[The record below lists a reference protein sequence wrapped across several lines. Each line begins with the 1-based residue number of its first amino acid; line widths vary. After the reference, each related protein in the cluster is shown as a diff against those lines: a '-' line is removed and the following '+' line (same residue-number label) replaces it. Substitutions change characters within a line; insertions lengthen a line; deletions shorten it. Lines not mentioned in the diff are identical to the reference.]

1 MHSEHGTL
9 YLVSTPI
16 GNLGDMSPRA
26 LDTLRGAQ
34 TIYAE
39 DTRRTQGLTTHFGIG
54 ARLASLHAHNE
65 RSRIEEVQALLR
77 EGRDCAVVS
86 DAGTPGV
93 SDPGAALVRAVADAG
108 FSVVAIPG
116 PSAVL
121 AALAVS
127 GFPSDQ
133 FLFLGFPPR
142 KGKRRRE
149 WLDRLAAADVTAV
162 AFESPNRLAG
172 LLADVSAAGL
182 GEASA
187 CVCRELTKLHEE
199 ARRGTVNALADYYA
213 GETVRGEV
221 TLVMDRLEG
230 VTNRREGPDSDAVR
244 AEAERMVGAGA
255 STREVARALREQYGL
270 PRNEA
275 YETALK
281 VEEAAADEGVDE

>member
-1 MHSEHGTL
+1 MHSELGIL

-16 GNLGDMSPRA
+16 GNLGDISARA
-26 LDTLRGAQ
+26 LDTLRSVE

-39 DTRRTQGLTTHFGIG
+39 DTRRTQGLARHFGIG

-65 RSRIEEVQALLR
+65 RSRIDEVQALLR
-77 EGRDCAVVS
+77 EGRSCAVVS
-86 DAGTPGV
+86 DAGTPVV
-93 SDPGAALVRAVADAG
+93 SDPGATLVRAVADAG
-108 FSVVAIPG
+108 FPVVAVPG

-142 KGKRRRE
+142 KGRRRRE
-149 WLDRLAAADVTAV
+149 WLDRLAAADVTVV
-162 AFESPNRLAG
+162 AFESPNRVAA
-172 LLADVSAAGL
+172 LLADIAGIGL
-182 GEASA
+182 GEAAA

-199 ARRGTVNALADYYA
+199 ARRGTVEALADYYA
-213 GETVRGEV
+213 EETVRGEV
-221 TLVMDRLEG
+221 TLVIDRVDG
-230 VTNRREGPDSDAVR
+230 AIHSREGPDLAAVR
-244 AEAERMVGAGA
+244 AEAERLVSTGA

-275 YETALK
+275 YEMALS
-281 VEEAAADEGVDE
+281 VEEPAADEGVDE

>member
-1 MHSEHGTL
+1 MPNEDGTL

-16 GNLGDMSPRA
+16 GNLGDISARA
-26 LDTLRGAQ
+26 LETLRGVE

-39 DTRRTQGLTTHFGIG
+39 DTRRTRGLARHFGIG

-65 RSRIEEVQALLR
+65 RSRIVEVEALLR

-108 FSVVAIPG
+108 FCVVAIPG

-127 GFPSDQ
+127 GFSSDQ

-142 KGKRRRE
+142 KGRPRRE
-149 WLDRLAAADVTAV
+149 WLDRLVAADVTVV
-162 AFESPNRLAG
+162 AFESPNRLAS
-172 LLADVSAAGL
+172 LLADIVDNGWGATA
-182 GEASA
+182 A

-221 TLVMDRLEG
+221 TLVIDRLDEPAG
-230 VTNRREGPDSDAVR
+230 GGEGPDFAAVR
-244 AEAERMVGAGA
+244 SEAERLVSAGA
-255 STREVARALREQYGL
+255 STREIARVLRERYGL

-275 YETALK
+275 YETALN
-281 VEEAAADEGVDE
+281 VGAGAADEGVDE